1 MSLNKNHPDLEPL
14 IEVHTSAAK
23 NGRPRVNSKKVK
35 ASGLNLR
42 RRDSRGYRYQE
53 KCGRVRLLALLG
65 AFGILLIYL
74 SNLKPY
80 QHLVVK
86 IPDDDRGKLSKLTE
100 NCRFALLLSCWH
112 ASK

>member
-1 MSLNKNHPDLEPL
+1 MSHNRSHPDLEPL

-35 ASGLNLR
+35 ASGLILR
-42 RRDSRGYRYQE
+42 RRDSRGYQE

-65 AFGILLIYL
+65 AFGILLVYL

-80 QHLVVK
+80 QHLVVR
-86 IPDDDRGKLSKLTE
+86 IPDDDRGKFLYVTFCMLF
-100 NCRFALLLSCWH
+100 CRF
-112 ASK
+112 

>member
-1 MSLNKNHPDLEPL
+1 MSLNSNHPDLEPL

-23 NGRPRVNSKKVK
+23 NGRTRVNSKKAK
-35 ASGLNLR
+35 ASGLILR
-42 RRDSRGYRYQE
+42 RRDHKGYQE
-53 KCGRVRLLALLG
+53 KCGRARLLALLG

-86 IPDDDRGKLSKLTE
+86 IPDDDKGKKSFLKIFLHVSFVEIVVL
-100 NCRFALLLSCWH
+100 
-112 ASK
+112 